1 MDWKVSKDSI
11 DCLKNLELNL
21 VLPSHGKPMKGEEI
35 MEHLNMLVEDF
46 NEISKPEQGRF
57 VDN

>member
-1 MDWKVSKDSI
+1 
-11 DCLKNLELNL
+11 
-21 VLPSHGKPMKGEEI
+21 MKGEEI